1 MPVNHLCFN
10 SQGDVI
16 VSADADG
23 VVKLWDVRMVAEAL
37 SVDCGPHPANKVS
50 FDKAGETVA
59 VASDDG
65 TVKCFASHDGE
76 LLAELRGHEDAV
88 QGVLFDPNGEFLV
101 SCSSDHTF
109 RLWR

>member
-1 MPVNHLCFN
+1 MNHLCFN

-76 LLAELRGHEDAV
+76 RVAERRGHDDAV
-88 QGVLFDPNGEFLV
+88 HSAV
-101 SCSSDHTF
+101 S
-109 RLWR
+109 

>member
-1 MPVNHLCFN
+1 
-10 SQGDVI
+10 

>member
-1 MPVNHLCFN
+1 M
-10 SQGDVI
+10 
-16 VSADADG
+16 
-23 VVKLWDVRMVAEAL
+23 KLWDVRMVAEML

-50 FDKAGETVA
+50 FDRAGETVA

-65 TVKCFASHDGE
+65 TVKCFGSNDGE

-109 RLWR
+109 RTWS